1 MMLFGI
7 IHLKYAFD
15 TAKKTK
21 PKSRD
26 KKLFFIVH
34 KGGFDDQRK
43 YSLPKYSSIE
53 SWEIAVFGGWKL
65 RFCCIGTSIKHP
77 FSIFGREVS
86 GFKAIKRD
94 ERLDSGFKANIRDD
108 EDRDTF
114 NGHIDFRS
122 NRFARSNDEGGWINF
137 VVSLKPD
144 DEESKC
150 SGIDVVK
157 LIGSVLS

>member
-26 KKLFFIVH
+26 KKLFVIVH

-53 SWEIAVFGGWKL
+53 SWEIAVFGG
-65 RFCCIGTSIKHP
+65 
-77 FSIFGREVS
+77 
-86 GFKAIKRD
+86 
-94 ERLDSGFKANIRDD
+94 
-108 EDRDTF
+108 
-114 NGHIDFRS
+114 
-122 NRFARSNDEGGWINF
+122 
-137 VVSLKPD
+137 
-144 DEESKC
+144 
-150 SGIDVVK
+150 
-157 LIGSVLS
+157 

>member
-53 SWEIAVFGGWKL
+53 S
-65 RFCCIGTSIKHP
+65 
-77 FSIFGREVS
+77 
-86 GFKAIKRD
+86 
-94 ERLDSGFKANIRDD
+94 
-108 EDRDTF
+108 
-114 NGHIDFRS
+114 
-122 NRFARSNDEGGWINF
+122 
-137 VVSLKPD
+137 
-144 DEESKC
+144 
-150 SGIDVVK
+150 
-157 LIGSVLS
+157 